1 MDFKTAMNQ
10 HLAWMVNLRVAV
22 AQHQRLEAPQ
32 VSRDDACQLGTW
44 LHGEAKSRHG
54 HLPAHGELLTHHAAF
69 HKETGRLVDLLN
81 QGRYDEVEA
90 GIGLGSEF
98 GRLSNRVRNS
108 LRAVLQP

>member
-1 MDFKTAMNQ
+1 MDFKTAMGQ

-22 AQHQRLEAPQ
+22 SQRERLEAPK
-32 VSRDDACQLGTW
+32 VSRDDACELGTW
-44 LHGEAKSRHG
+44 LHGEAKRIHG
-54 HLPAHGELLTHHAAF
+54 GHPAYPDLLKHHAAF
-69 HKETGRLVDLLN
+69 HVETGRLVDLLN

-108 LRAVLQP
+108 LRAVMQS

>member
-1 MDFKTAMNQ
+1 MDFKTAIGQ

-22 AQHQRLEAPQ
+22 SQRERLEAPH
-32 VSRDDACQLGTW
+32 VSRDDSCQLGAW
-44 LHGEAKSRHG
+44 LQAEGKR
-54 HLPAHGELLTHHAAF
+54 AHGGHPAYPDLLSHHAAF

-81 QGRYDEVEA
+81 QGRYDEVEV

-108 LRAVLQP
+108 LRTVMQS